1 MNKNEYYNSV
11 ICYKNPEYKQVR
23 KYLSEWKQTNNITKK
38 CVIHHR
44 DDTEEC
50 RAYNEAFYERWG
62 CDEDGTFEYG
72 KYVFFMTISDHVK
85 HHHTG
90 KTLSDECKRKLSE
103 SHLGKHASDETKRK
117 LSEAT
122 SGKNNPMYGVRRFGS
137 DNPFYGKTHTNETKQ
152 KLRDRF
158 KGTHVSD
165 ETKRKISDSIKGEN
179 HPMYGKSPTAESIA
193 KNRESNIKVSI
204 AAKYLYTTYKENG
217 GKLQWKA
224 FRHALKIGDI
234 TFKMQPISVF
244 IDGGS
249 K

>member
-117 LSEAT
+117 
-122 SGKNNPMYGVRRFGS
+122 
-137 DNPFYGKTHTNETKQ
+137 
-152 KLRDRF
+152 
-158 KGTHVSD
+158 
-165 ETKRKISDSIKGEN
+165 ISDSIKGEN